1 MRPNFGLTFKAVPC
15 STSMPLSNRCH
26 FYNHSTFTMI
36 PGTVFVVYIFKGT
49 HWFMVLKSG
58 SKKFT
63 KTVSEILIYLI
74 CRNSCIR
81 QISIYANCPLKWR
94 HCGDTGDWELGY
106 WEIWR
111 TFSKFDIKFN
121 LAEMLTI
128 YRVDVQPLSW
138 YPGMESV
145 LCEGY
150 FFTFS
155 WRFKNCLGF
164 LKAGLFLSNGS
175 EL

>member
-1 MRPNFGLTFKAVPC
+1 MQIVR
-15 STSMPLSNRCH
+15 LSGV
-26 FYNHSTFTMI
+26 TAET
-36 PGTVFVVYIFKGT
+36 P
-49 HWFMVLKSG
+49 
-58 SKKFT
+58 
-63 KTVSEILIYLI
+63 
-74 CRNSCIR
+74 
-81 QISIYANCPLKWR
+81 
-94 HCGDTGDWELGY
+94 GDWELGY

>member
-94 HCGDTGDWELGY
+94 HCGDTRWLGIGLLGNL
-106 WEIWR
+106 E
-111 TFSKFDIKFN
+111 DI
-121 LAEMLTI
+121 LQI
-128 YRVDVQPLSW
+128 SYQVQLGWTSSQNPDIIS
-138 YPGMESV
+138 GMQSV
-145 LCEGY
+145 FCEGY
-150 FFTFS
+150 FFTS
-155 WRFKNCLGF
+155 SCKFKNCLGF
-164 LKAGLFLSNGS
+164 LKAGLFLSYGS